1 MNLLKKVHNC
11 KLPGESMSESWAPVD
26 SWFISLFTHG
36 AGFLPSTVFI
46 HVYSI
51 SKSSVH
57 SLCTFCCKRCWPWS
71 AQMQSVLPEL
81 QGTPAF
87 ITKKN
92 MMKRWNDNVK
102 SWVLKRFL
110 NTTQVNKLPQEI
122 LHAILGIY
130 LCQRA
135 INLCPHKKNSK
146 HWKCRNALEKQK
158 VPTKLTLQRL
168 ASEFSTTTRRA
179 KMLSKCSSG
188 LWRIKTSGFIT
199 SVPKETAI
207 GNHSRKS

>member
-26 SWFISLFTHG
+26 SCIIYRWRRIS
-36 AGFLPSTVFI
+36 SI
-46 HVYSI
+46 NSVYSCLFHLKI
-51 SKSSVH
+51 FCSFPLHFLLQALLALVCANAECSSWVTRYSRLH
-57 SLCTFCCKRCWPWS
+57 N
-71 AQMQSVLPEL
+71 E
-81 QGTPAF
+81 
-87 ITKKN
+87 KKN

>member
-26 SWFISLFTHG
+26 SWFISLFTDG

-87 ITKKN
+87 ITKK
-92 MMKRWNDNVK
+92 RIWWNDEMTMWKAECSNDFSIPRK
-102 SWVLKRFL
+102 ST
-110 NTTQVNKLPQEI
+110 N
-122 LHAILGIY
+122 
-130 LCQRA
+130 
-135 INLCPHKKNSK
+135 
-146 HWKCRNALEKQK
+146 
-158 VPTKLTLQRL
+158 
-168 ASEFSTTTRRA
+168 
-179 KMLSKCSSG
+179 
-188 LWRIKTSGFIT
+188 
-199 SVPKETAI
+199 
-207 GNHSRKS
+207 SRKRSCMLYWEYTCAKEQSTCAHTKKTPNTGNAETHLKNKRCQPNRPFKGWRLSLVRPLDGQRCCQSAPAVCEESKLQDS